1 MPRRTGT
8 ISARRPTWPTPGA
21 WRPFCGICGC
31 SPDGSPAPAPPPSR
45 HLASGFEIAN
55 VDDHARALS
64 GATPSPPARRAYGL
78 GALAEVRAW
87 AEAVRRRL
95 AGRAAR
101 RHGRLRVGRPGRRL
115 PRPPSPSAYGSPL
128 PGVPRRRCRPRGAG
142 RQAEAALLV
151 GREVFLADRTLTL
164 PTAHRAARVLGSK
177 AVGGGLVRRSWHL
190 PGAARW
196 AVDGI
201 GTPAEYVAGG
211 GRGCGRRALSCCRR
225 SASIPRRSWA
235 LSPCS
240 RPTRG
245 GYGPLSNWPR
255 VAADRW
261 RSWMPRPRSR
271 GRSVRQRVA
280 IVAPQAGSADVLV
293 RIAEAGNVEIDRIDD
308 PAHAAP
314 ALAAAR
320 LGDCAPRLPTPF
332 LCAAPPDLD
341 ALEEAG
347 LADLLAGSTPAAGAA
362 PPARRPATAAALAGW
377 CPAAEVHP
385 TAARLTDI
393 GGVLVSA
400 AIGGTDPPTLLR
412 FAGPVRRSF
421 APLVRTYGT
430 VPYADVDPTL
440 PAGIVYV
447 VMFGVMFGDADTGVL
462 LLLAALLLCLGPPAG
477 RAAAAAVA
485 VRGRSR
491 AGQHAGGHRVRGVLR
506 SDGRASG
513 ALANPLDQPM
523 RLLAAAVALGAVL
536 LALSY
541 GVDAEPLAEGGPANA
556 LYAASGIAG
565 AALFLGLAL
574 LVAGAH
580 LGRAAYALG
589 GAALALTGRARG
601 LRTVHGLGGGVG
613 GAAQTGVQLFDIV
626 VRIGSNVVSFA
637 RLAAFGLTHAA
648 LGEIVWHGT
657 TGLADRGPVALL
669 MAVLVFTVGN
679 ALAFALEAL
688 VAGVQALRLEFYEV
702 VLRVF
707 ETQGRPFRPW
717 QVPVQHTPVP
727 HTEVAS

>member
-1 MPRRTGT
+1 
-8 ISARRPTWPTPGA
+8 
-21 WRPFCGICGC
+21 
-31 SPDGSPAPAPPPSR
+31 
-45 HLASGFEIAN
+45 
-55 VDDHARALS
+55 
-64 GATPSPPARRAYGL
+64 
-78 GALAEVRAW
+78 
-87 AEAVRRRL
+87 
-95 AGRAAR
+95 
-101 RHGRLRVGRPGRRL
+101 
-115 PRPPSPSAYGSPL
+115 
-128 PGVPRRRCRPRGAG
+128 
-142 RQAEAALLV
+142 
-151 GREVFLADRTLTL
+151 
-164 PTAHRAARVLGSK
+164 
-177 AVGGGLVRRSWHL
+177 
-190 PGAARW
+190 
-196 AVDGI
+196 
-201 GTPAEYVAGG
+201 
-211 GRGCGRRALSCCRR
+211 
-225 SASIPRRSWA
+225 
-235 LSPCS
+235 
-240 RPTRG
+240 
-245 GYGPLSNWPR
+245 
-255 VAADRW
+255 
-261 RSWMPRPRSR
+261 MPRPEVARP
-271 GRSVRQRVA
+271 VRMQRVA
-280 IVAPQAGSADVLV
+280 LVAPQATFRDALV

-314 ALAAAR
+314 GPAAR
-320 LGDCAPRLPTPF
+320 RLQRLRPQSADAV

-341 ALEEAG
+341 ALEQAG
-347 LADLLAGSTPAAGAA
+347 RADLLAGEAQLEERIAGAV
-362 PPARRPATAAALAGW
+362 RRGTVAALAGW

-393 GGVLVSA
+393 GGVLVPLPTP
-400 AIGGTDPPTLLR
+400 GGTDPPTLLR

-447 VMFGVMFGDADTGVL
+447 VMFGVMFGDAGHGGL
-462 LLLAALLLCLGPPAG
+462 LLLAALLLYLGRPRRLAPLRRLWPFVAG
-477 RAAAAAVA
+477 
-485 VRGRSR
+485 
-491 AGQHAGGHRVRGVLR
+491 AGLASTLAGIAYGEFFGPTGVLPV
-506 SDGRASG
+506 
-513 ALANPLDQPM
+513 LWLNPLDQPM

-541 GVDAEPLAEGGPANA
+541 GVGIVNRWREGGPANA

-589 GAALALTGRARG
+589 GGALALTGLALAGSG
-601 LRTVHGLGGGVG
+601 LFTASAGGVG
-613 GAAQTGVQLFDIV
+613 GAVQTSVQLFDVV

-688 VAGVQALRLEFYEV
+688 VAGVQALRLEFYE
-702 VLRVF
+702 LFSRVF

>member
-1 MPRRTGT
+1 
-8 ISARRPTWPTPGA
+8 
-21 WRPFCGICGC
+21 
-31 SPDGSPAPAPPPSR
+31 
-45 HLASGFEIAN
+45 
-55 VDDHARALS
+55 
-64 GATPSPPARRAYGL
+64 
-78 GALAEVRAW
+78 
-87 AEAVRRRL
+87 
-95 AGRAAR
+95 
-101 RHGRLRVGRPGRRL
+101 
-115 PRPPSPSAYGSPL
+115 
-128 PGVPRRRCRPRGAG
+128 
-142 RQAEAALLV
+142 
-151 GREVFLADRTLTL
+151 
-164 PTAHRAARVLGSK
+164 
-177 AVGGGLVRRSWHL
+177 
-190 PGAARW
+190 
-196 AVDGI
+196 
-201 GTPAEYVAGG
+201 
-211 GRGCGRRALSCCRR
+211 
-225 SASIPRRSWA
+225 
-235 LSPCS
+235 
-240 RPTRG
+240 
-245 GYGPLSNWPR
+245 
-255 VAADRW
+255 
-261 RSWMPRPRSR
+261 MPRPEVARP
-271 GRSVRQRVA
+271 VRMQRVA
-280 IVAPQAGSADVLV
+280 IVAPQATFRDVLV

-314 ALAAAR
+314 GPAAR
-320 LGDCAPRLPTPF
+320 RLRRLRPQAADAV

-347 LADLLAGSTPAAGAA
+347 RADLLAGEAQLEERIAGAV
-362 PPARRPATAAALAGW
+362 RRGTVAALAGW

-393 GGVLVSA
+393 GGVLVPLPTP
-400 AIGGTDPPTLLR
+400 GGTDPPTLLR

-447 VMFGVMFGDADTGVL
+447 VMFGVMFGDAGHGAL
-462 LLLAALLLCLGPPAG
+462 LLLAALLLCLGRPRRLAPLRRLWPFVAG
-477 RAAAAAVA
+477 
-485 VRGRSR
+485 
-491 AGQHAGGHRVRGVLR
+491 AGLASTLAGIAYGEFFGPTGVLPV
-506 SDGRASG
+506 
-513 ALANPLDQPM
+513 LWLNPLDQPM

-541 GVDAEPLAEGGPANA
+541 GVGTVNRWREGGPANA

-589 GAALALTGRARG
+589 GAALALTGLALAGSG
-601 LRTVHGLGGGVG
+601 LFTVSAGGVG

-688 VAGVQALRLEFYEV
+688 VAGVQALRLEFYE
-702 VLRVF
+702 LFSRVF